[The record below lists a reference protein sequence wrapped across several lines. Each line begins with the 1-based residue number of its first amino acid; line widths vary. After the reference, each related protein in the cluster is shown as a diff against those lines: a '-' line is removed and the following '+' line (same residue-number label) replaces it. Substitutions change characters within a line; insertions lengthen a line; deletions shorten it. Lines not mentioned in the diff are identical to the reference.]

1 MIACAAITASAQTD
15 SISTLISFHVPKAE
29 PQVVHYPYI
38 TPISSHEELSHE
50 VMQLNFSKADAAA
63 KKLITTARRRRES
76 TADFDKVVSICH
88 KGENGLRGVDRV
100 VIVDSVVVDKKEFLK
115 AYPHAFLLVSHD
127 ESFLKQVADVV
138 FYLRAGKITRYKG
151 SFDHFL
157 EQKELDLAQAEK
169 NYIAQQRY
177 IKKEEDFIAAHIVRA
192 TSAKAAVSSLSM

>member
-1 MIACAAITASAQTD
+1 MKKILTLMIACAAITASAQTD

-115 AYPHAFLLVSHD
+115 
-127 ESFLKQVADVV
+127 
-138 FYLRAGKITRYKG
+138 T
-151 SFDHFL
+151 
-157 EQKELDLAQAEK
+157 
-169 NYIAQQRY
+169 
-177 IKKEEDFIAAHIVRA
+177 RA
-192 TSAKAAVSSLSM
+192 TSCSIRPSSTAWCSDLKVLTAPICS